1 MAFLKHKANAQQHN
15 IFQYSGMCGRFYP
28 KFFPPGIFSIFC
40 SGLFPFFAVLDCV
53 DGNMARTMNAKGIVR
68 KNAFMGS
75 WVDAVGGYCA
85 YTFLLLSIGI
95 SASFSSNVLSDYVI
109 IISAV
114 SASMNMLMRAVVQS
128 YKITCGTDTKTAVGK
143 SKRFSEEIGITG
155 WLPVLYLAGYAA
167 DYLHYVAS
175 AYALI
180 YCGGCLV
187 TVLKLIIKVERQR

>member
-1 MAFLKHKANAQQHN
+1 MPNS
-15 IFQYSGMCGRFYP
+15 ITY
-28 KFFPPGIFSIFC
+28 FSIAVCAAGFILSFFRQAFFQFFAAGC
-40 SGLFPFFAVLDCV
+40 FLFFAVLDCV

-95 SASFSSNVLSDYVI
+95 SASFSSKILSDYVI

-114 SASMNMLMRAVVQS
+114 PASMNMLMRAVVQS
-128 YKITCGTDTKTAVGK
+128 YKTTCGTDTKTAVGK
-143 SKRFSEEIGITG
+143 SKRFSEEIGITDR
-155 WLPVLYLAGYAA
+155 LPVLYLAGYAA
-167 DYLHYVAS
+167 DYLQYAAS